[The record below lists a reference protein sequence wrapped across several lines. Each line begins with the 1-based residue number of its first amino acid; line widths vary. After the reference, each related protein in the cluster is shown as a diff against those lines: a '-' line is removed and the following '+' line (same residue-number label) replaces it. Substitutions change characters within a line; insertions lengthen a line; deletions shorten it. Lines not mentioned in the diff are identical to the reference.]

1 VWSLFRAGVG
11 GTWTRSEGF
20 ARSGAGERPCRVD
33 GGRGCVDVGDGVS
46 REKGE
51 KREGGSGEC
60 VMRESGDGVK
70 GSEV

>member
-1 VWSLFRAGVG
+1 MRSLFRAGVG
-11 GTWTRSEGF
+11 GTWTDF

-33 GGRGCVDVGDGVS
+33 GGRRCGDGVS

-60 VMRESGDGVK
+60 VMRESGDGMK